1 MTTVNSGNP
10 ALHTWNNW
18 KQQLDDKHTFKEQ
31 NATTTSAD
39 SDSTDKAPQVHTRKA
54 GKRGRFHHSSH
65 LTRHKHDWHR
75 PSPRPRQTPAPAP
88 TPTPTLT
95 QAPTQAPVQSSAG
108 TTPPDQ
114 NVIWTTLTEVPRSPT
129 GAPVTHEFENG
140 NVKITS
146 SPLHQ
151 GSFNGT
157 PTTRNKV
164 TIETGNQDD
173 HIEIKTL
180 QSGAVV
186 AEINGKAY
194 GLPIENHGAIMGQLE
209 IKTNGGNDQV
219 NIDKKIW
226 FETSISLNE
235 DHLVSGRD
243 HYTSAPESA
252 DKETFSAPDVIPV
265 PLHMTKEGDSQVFKQ
280 GDVTISFT
288 QNNHSDYPGDGVTV
302 IKTGNGDDKVRI
314 SAADD
319 GSLIA
324 DINGEKF
331 LLPVKNDPTG
341 RSRFFIQTQEGNDSV
356 IIDSNVKNFSYIN
369 LGAEMSGTVYMGGG
383 FVSNPEEAKQ
393 DQQYRNQNYN
403 PLQAR

>member
-1 MTTVNSGNP
+1 MNIVTSDNP

-18 KQQLDDKHTFKEQ
+18 KQQLDEKSTPKEQ
-31 NATTTSAD
+31 NATITLAD
-39 SDSTDKAPQVHTRKA
+39 ADRTNEAPAAHTRKA
-54 GKRGRFHHSSH
+54 GDRDRFHHASH
-65 LTRHKHDWHR
+65 LTRHKHDSRR
-75 PSPRPRQTPAPAP
+75 PSPGQTPIQAPAQP
-88 TPTPTLT
+88 PV
-95 QAPTQAPVQSSAG
+95 QAQAPVQNTAG
-108 TTPPDQ
+108 TTPPAQ

-186 AEINGKAY
+186 AEINEKAY
-194 GLPIENHGAIMGQLE
+194 ALPIENHGAILGQLE

-226 FETSISLNE
+226 FETSISLND
-235 DHLVSGRD
+235 DHHISGRD

-252 DKETFSAPDVIPV
+252 NKKTFFEPGVIPV
-265 PLHMTKEGDSQVFKQ
+265 PFYMTNEGDSQVFNQ

-302 IKTGNGDDKVRI
+302 IKTGDGDDKVRI

-324 DINGEKF
+324 DINEEKF

-341 RSRFFIQTQEGNDSV
+341 RSRLFIQTREGNDSV

-369 LGAEMSGTVYMGGG
+369 LGAEVSGTVYMGGG
-383 FVSNPEEAKQ
+383 FVSGPEEAKQ